1 MSTCSNC
8 SNPILTTTS
17 TTSQTLATGNPIP
30 LQNNIFQSG
39 CGISHIAGSPAI
51 SLTRTGTYLVAVTA
65 TGDAGSGNTF
75 SVQAYNNGTAIPT
88 AIASLV
94 DTGTVHFTTLVKVL
108 PSCRSINNNAN
119 LTFVNT
125 GATTYSTVEVDII
138 KVG

>member
-8 SNPILTTTS
+8 SNAILKTTS
-17 TTSQTLATGNPIP
+17 TTSQTLATGNPIS

-39 CGISHIAGSPAI
+39 CGISHIAGSTAI

-65 TGDAGSGNTF
+65 TVNAGANNTF
-75 SVQAYNNGTAIPT
+75 SVYAYNNGTAIPS

-108 PSCRSINNNAN
+108 PSCSSINNNAN

-125 GATTYSTVEVDII
+125 GATTYSTVEVDIV

>member
-1 MSTCSNC
+1 MSNCSNC
-8 SNPILTTTS
+8 SNPILKTTS

-39 CGISHIAGSPAI
+39 CGITHIAGGTAI
-51 SLTRTGTYLVAVTA
+51 SLTRSGTYLIAVTA

-75 SVQAYNNGTAIPT
+75 SVQAYNNGTAIPA
-88 AIASLV
+88 AIASLT
-94 DTGTVHFTTLVKVL
+94 DSGTVHFTTLVKVL
-108 PSCRSINNNAN
+108 PSCRSIDNNAN

-125 GATTYSTVEVDII
+125 GATTYSTIEVDVI

>member
-1 MSTCSNC
+1 MYAVCQ
-8 SNPILTTTS
+8 IV
-17 TTSQTLATGNPIP
+17 
-30 LQNNIFQSG
+30 QNNIFQSG
-39 CGISHIAGSPAI
+39 CGISHIAGSTAI

-65 TGDAGSGNTF
+65 TGNAGSGNTF
-75 SVQAYNNGTAIPT
+75 SVQAYNNGTAIPA

-108 PSCRSINNNAN
+108 PSCSSINNNAN

>member
-51 SLTRTGTYLVAVTA
+51 SLTRTGIYLVAVTA
-65 TGDAGSGNTF
+65 TGNAGSGNTF
-75 SVQAYNNGTAIPT
+75 SIQAYNNGTAIPT

>member
-17 TTSQTLATGNPIP
+17 TTSQTLATGNPIS

-51 SLTRTGTYLVAVTA
+51 SLTRTGIYLVAVTA

-125 GATTYSTVEVDII
+125 GATTYSTVEVDIV

>member
-125 GATTYSTVEVDII
+125 GATTYSTVEVDIV

>member
-51 SLTRTGTYLVAVTA
+51 SLTRTGIYLVAVTA

>member
-51 SLTRTGTYLVAVTA
+51 SLIRTGTYLVAVTA

>member
-17 TTSQTLATGNPIP
+17 TTSQTLATGNPIS

-51 SLTRTGTYLVAVTA
+51 SLTRTGIYLVAVTA

>member
-17 TTSQTLATGNPIP
+17 TTSQTLATGNPIS

-39 CGISHIAGSPAI
+39 CGISHIAGSSAI
-51 SLTRTGTYLVAVTA
+51 SLTRTGIYLVAVTA

-94 DTGTVHFTTLVKVL
+94 DTGTIHFTTLVKVL

-119 LTFVNT
+119 LTFINT

>member
-17 TTSQTLATGNPIP
+17 TTSQTLVTGNPIP

-51 SLTRTGTYLVAVTA
+51 SLTRTGIYLVAVTA

-125 GATTYSTVEVDII
+125 GATTYSTVEVDIV

>member
-8 SNPILTTTS
+8 SNAILKTTS

-39 CGISHIAGSPAI
+39 CGISHIAGSTAI

-65 TGDAGSGNTF
+65 TGTAGASNTF
-75 SVQAYNNGTAIPT
+75 SVQAYNNGTAIPA

-108 PSCRSINNNAN
+108 PSCSSINNNAN

-125 GATTYSTVEVDII
+125 GATTYSTVEVDIV

>member
-8 SNPILTTTS
+8 SNPILKTTS
-17 TTSQTLATGNPIP
+17 TTNQTLATGNPIP

-39 CGISHIAGSPAI
+39 CGISHIAGGTAI
-51 SLTRTGTYLVAVTA
+51 SLTRTGTYLISVTA

-75 SVQAYNNGTAIPT
+75 SVQAYNNGTAIPA

-108 PSCRSINNNAN
+108 PSCRSIDNNAN

-125 GATTYSTVEVDII
+125 GATTYSTVEVDVV

>member
-8 SNPILTTTS
+8 SNPILKTTS
-17 TTSQTLATGNPIP
+17 TTSQTLATSNPIP

-39 CGISHIAGSPAI
+39 CGISHIAGSTAI

-65 TGDAGSGNTF
+65 TGNAGSGNTF
-75 SVQAYNNGTAIPT
+75 SVQAYNNGTAIPA

-94 DTGTVHFTTLVKVL
+94 DQGTVHFTTLVKVL

-125 GATTYSTVEVDII
+125 GATTYSTVEVDIV

>member
-51 SLTRTGTYLVAVTA
+51 SLTRTGIYLVAVTA

-125 GATTYSTVEVDII
+125 GATTYSTVEVDIV

>member
-30 LQNNIFQSG
+30 LQNNIFQRG

-108 PSCRSINNNAN
+108 TSCRSINNNAN

>member
-8 SNPILTTTS
+8 SNAILKTTS

-39 CGISHIAGSPAI
+39 CGISHIAGSTAI

-65 TGDAGSGNTF
+65 TGNAGASNTF
-75 SVQAYNNGTAIPT
+75 SIQAYNNGTAIPA

-108 PSCRSINNNAN
+108 PSCSSINNNAN

-125 GATTYSTVEVDII
+125 GATTYSTVEVDIV

>member
-17 TTSQTLATGNPIP
+17 TTSQTLATGNPIS

-39 CGISHIAGSPAI
+39 CGISHIAGSSAI
-51 SLTRTGTYLVAVTA
+51 SLTRTGIYLVAVTA
-65 TGDAGSGNTF
+65 TGNAGSGNTF
-75 SVQAYNNGTAIPT
+75 SIQAYNNGTAIPT